1 MKCRI
6 PVMAFLFAGMG
17 VSFGADLAYAERAVI
32 VNGHELSS
40 AQIERLEQLACVA
53 VPNGNY
59 WIRNDGLWGYA
70 GDPAPRG
77 RIGDYCRRPSLSER
91 GQTYRPGELLEE
103 PDDAEQRQTPGR
115 GHRRYRYAPGGP
127 TAKPITDDPGPYGL
141 LR

>member
-17 VSFGADLAYAERAVI
+17 VGFGADLAYAERAVI
-32 VNGHELSS
+32 VNGHELNSV
-40 AQIERLEQLACVA
+40 QIERLEQLACVT

-59 WIRNDGLWGYA
+59 WIRKDGLWGYA

-91 GQTYRPGELLEE
+91 RKLYRPGEILG
-103 PDDAEQRQTPGR
+103 PDDGEQVEIPHKEYR
-115 GHRRYRYAPGGP
+115 GYRYRAPGGP
-127 TAKPITDDPGPYGL
+127 TAKPVTDDPGPYGL